1 MRRLLI
7 LLSLILI
14 IIFSFLYQGK
24 DAELRVYSELSNM
37 YINLNEGTYKIS
49 IYLNKDK
56 SIYSNMNALKIKYL
70 SNDSNFTLNI
80 KSFNVTKEG
89 SYYKYEY
96 EIYNNNQFEGLY
108 RDFTLN
114 FENSYTKKD
123 IVLGNY
129 YFSNNTISNQS
140 LDVYYDSFNNINKIK
155 LGALSS
161 YDLSLVKDINKIKP
175 SSTSFLSSD
184 NVNLYLLIDSS
195 YHNKSILINYNDEY
209 YYLINDLNLNERF
222 LKEVK

>member
-7 LLSLILI
+7 LLSLTLI

-37 YINLNEGTYKIS
+37 YINLNEETYKIS

-56 SIYSNMNALKIKYL
+56 SIYSNMNSLKIKYL

-80 KSFNVTKEG
+80 KSFNTVKEG

-108 RDFTLN
+108 KDFTLN
-114 FENSYTKKD
+114 FETSYAKKD

-129 YFSNNTISNQS
+129 YFSSNTISNQS
-140 LDVYYDSFNNINKIK
+140 FDVYYDSFNNINKIK
-155 LGALSS
+155 LGPLSS

-175 SSTSFLSSD
+175 SSTSFSSND
-184 NVNLYLLIDSS
+184 NENLYLLIDSS

>member
-37 YINLNEGTYKIS
+37 YINLNEETYKIS

>member
-37 YINLNEGTYKIS
+37 YINLNEETYKIS

-108 RDFTLN
+108 RNFTLN

>member
-7 LLSLILI
+7 LLCFALIVV
-14 IIFSFLYQGK
+14 FSFLYQGK

-37 YINLNEGTYKIS
+37 YINLNEETYKIS

-80 KSFNVTKEG
+80 KSFNVKKEG

-161 YDLSLVKDINKIKP
+161 FDLSLVKDINKIKP
-175 SSTSFLSSD
+175 SSTSFSSSD
-184 NVNLYLLIDSS
+184 NNNLYLLIDSS

-209 YYLINDLNLNERF
+209 YYLIIDLNLNERF